1 MAQTAL
7 SHSNGP
13 VAPFIPAVH
22 VSQPSLS
29 HHYSISVSGVLV
41 VHIMENVSIILKT
54 VTAFANQPFQTQV
67 TVLRITARQPLAQ
80 SAKSRAH
87 ACGLLSCGGQLK
99 YY

>member
-13 VAPFIPAVH
+13 VAPFILAVH
-22 VSQPSLS
+22 VLQPSLC

-41 VHIMENVSIILKT
+41 VHVMENVSIRLKT
-54 VTAFANQPFQTQV
+54 VIALAAWPFRTQIA
-67 TVLRITARQPLAQ
+67 VLRITARQPLAQ

-99 YY
+99 